1 MALGDD
7 AVVRLIVWEGQL
19 RTGPI
24 QQRQIKVYSDQLKS
38 SINES
43 LEETQWRYQMWKTYP
58 SETDGNYKL
67 EVRLR
72 HPKISETSEKS
83 DAIHELCSRLLHSA
97 LSTKLRLL
105 NPVVTFTFCP
115 SREGTQ
121 NELDKTFARCFS
133 TAIVTRYCVGDTLS
147 KELERLRDDF
157 LNRNSTKFLY
167 QPMVVIYNAADLIER
182 YGVLIEKMLTGIEL
196 LNGGA
201 IIEKELIDEAC
212 KFAGGK
218 LKSKL
223 RPKENSSAVNS
234 EMDGL
239 ALTDF
244 SDVAALKIGDDTPHS
259 SKNAEQNK
267 EAMKLLIA
275 IACWLTRAFRAYA
288 PDIKKQLGP
297 KLKELNG
304 VVIRSKL
311 TLASQAYL
319 SASKHPIIAL
329 EHLHSNSISNSR
341 RATVFAFA
349 NHNFTDQESPTID
362 DIAMTINSFGNLM
375 QSTLP
380 LFDVTLTISDAEFT
394 SITALAAA
402 AGVSGIATVSAAVWT
417 LCSAAGALGPVGL
430 LGGAAVATVAF
441 SAAAIVEGVKWGD
454 RQKTNR
460 MSSDFSWLLNRQSLT
475 SSS

>member
-1 MALGDD
+1 M
-7 AVVRLIVWEGQL
+7 
-19 RTGPI
+19 
-24 QQRQIKVYSDQLKS
+24 
-38 SINES
+38 
-43 LEETQWRYQMWKTYP
+43 
-58 SETDGNYKL
+58 
-67 EVRLR
+67 
-72 HPKISETSEKS
+72 
-83 DAIHELCSRLLHSA
+83 
-97 LSTKLRLL
+97 
-105 NPVVTFTFCP
+105 
-115 SREGTQ
+115 
-121 NELDKTFARCFS
+121 
-133 TAIVTRYCVGDTLS
+133 
-147 KELERLRDDF
+147 
-157 LNRNSTKFLY
+157 
-167 QPMVVIYNAADLIER
+167 
-182 YGVLIEKMLTGIEL
+182 
-196 LNGGA
+196 
-201 IIEKELIDEAC
+201 
-212 KFAGGK
+212 
-218 LKSKL
+218 
-223 RPKENSSAVNS
+223 
-234 EMDGL
+234 
-239 ALTDF
+239 
-244 SDVAALKIGDDTPHS
+244 
-259 SKNAEQNK
+259 
-267 EAMKLLIA
+267 
-275 IACWLTRAFRAYA
+275 
-288 PDIKKQLGP
+288 
-297 KLKELNG
+297 KELNG

-329 EHLHSNSISNSR
+329 EHLHSNSISKSK

-349 NHNFTDQESPTID
+349 NPKFTDQESPTID